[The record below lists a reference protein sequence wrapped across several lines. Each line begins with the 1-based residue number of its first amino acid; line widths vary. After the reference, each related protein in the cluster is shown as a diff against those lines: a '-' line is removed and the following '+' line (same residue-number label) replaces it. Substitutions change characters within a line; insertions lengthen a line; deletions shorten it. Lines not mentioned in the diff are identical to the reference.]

1 MNATLTATWTTPEQ
15 ADTFGYTASIEIL
28 TGRWAEGAT
37 PATEYGTDKDGVIA
51 GEIADEYLADAAL
64 TAAGL
69 RRRGQWTTQDGYQ
82 AAEVE
87 AL

>member
-28 TGRWAEGAT
+28 AGDWAEGAT
-37 PATEYGTDKDGVIA
+37 PAEFGTDKDGVIA
-51 GEIADEYLADAAL
+51 GEVADEYAADDAL

-69 RRRGQWTTQDGYQ
+69 RRVGQWTTQDGYQ